1 MNTFL
6 YSVITILQLL
16 YLYVKCT
23 IMDWTVN
30 RVPSRIEQLTPQQLS
45 KYLKKTVVKVEL
57 MKEKVSSISQI
68 SRCHHLKVTFSDGSQ
83 RILFVKLSSSSAIVR
98 LFNTRVGLY
107 GVEVNFFRTFLDQ
120 PQILREIN
128 CPIAYYVELCGWNYI
143 AILECV
149 SQKENYFTT
158 MVQECSYSLAV
169 EVLKTSAKL
178 HAAFWRNVPKAID
191 DYPEGRMG
199 IAMEDFTYKQTLKKY
214 NKEISDDMRKIWD
227 CDQDRHAL
235 KVQYLR
241 RINKTM
247 IHGDLHLGNTFF
259 DKKSGKCGLYDWQL
273 CRSMHPMLD
282 VTYFLVSSYDGDD
295 LEKHEKTFITIYVDE
310 LNKKLRERA
319 KDLINQGVKINQDE
333 WVFNFDEAWK
343 FYKFFGYYNCVGW
356 MMICGITGLISQESQ
371 VVGLR
376 RVSKFVGR
384 HNTYQ
389 IFKSELDDYEK
400 ELCKKKK
407 D

>member
-1 MNTFL
+1 
-6 YSVITILQLL
+6 
-16 YLYVKCT
+16 
-23 IMDWTVN
+23 
-30 RVPSRIEQLTPQQLS
+30 
-45 KYLKKTVVKVEL
+45 
-57 MKEKVSSISQI
+57 
-68 SRCHHLKVTFSDGSQ
+68 
-83 RILFVKLSSSSAIVR
+83 
-98 LFNTRVGLY
+98 
-107 GVEVNFFRTFLDQ
+107 
-120 PQILREIN
+120 
-128 CPIAYYVELCGWNYI
+128 
-143 AILECV
+143 
-149 SQKENYFTT
+149 
-158 MVQECSYSLAV
+158 
-169 EVLKTSAKL
+169 
-178 HAAFWRNVPKAID
+178 
-191 DYPEGRMG
+191 
-199 IAMEDFTYKQTLKKY
+199 
-214 NKEISDDMRKIWD
+214 
-227 CDQDRHAL
+227 
-235 KVQYLR
+235 
-241 RINKTM
+241 
-247 IHGDLHLGNTFF
+247 
-259 DKKSGKCGLYDWQL
+259 
-273 CRSMHPMLD
+273 MHPMLD